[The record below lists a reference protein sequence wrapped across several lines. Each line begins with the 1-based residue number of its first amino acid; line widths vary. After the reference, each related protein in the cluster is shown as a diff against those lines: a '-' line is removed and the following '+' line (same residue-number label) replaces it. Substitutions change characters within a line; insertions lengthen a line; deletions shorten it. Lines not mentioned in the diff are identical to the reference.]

1 MARPRK
7 RDATEL
13 SKFLDAAL
21 LHKGLTHTAFSM
33 QIGWKS
39 PTFSDLKL
47 REETS
52 APDRKTIHH
61 WAKVLELTSAQE
73 AVLFDLVQLAHSPK
87 YVQDLVA
94 RLRPLKSLKRP
105 AESPLDY
112 ELPE

>member
-21 LHKGLTHTAFSM
+21 ARKGLTHTAFSM

-39 PTFSDLKL
+39 PTLSDLKL
-47 REETS
+47 REETL
-52 APDRKTIHH
+52 APDRATVHQ
-61 WAKVLELTSAQE
+61 WAKVLELTIKE
-73 AVLFDLVQLAHSPK
+73 EERLFDLVQLAYSPK
-87 YVQDLVA
+87 YIQDLVA
-94 RLRPLKSLKRP
+94 RLRPLKLSRRV